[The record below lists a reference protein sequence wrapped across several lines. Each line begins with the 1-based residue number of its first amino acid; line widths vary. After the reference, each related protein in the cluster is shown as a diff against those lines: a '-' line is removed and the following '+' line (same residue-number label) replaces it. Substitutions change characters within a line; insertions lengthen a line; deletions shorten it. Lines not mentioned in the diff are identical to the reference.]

1 MDLGNPI
8 ETVVHYLLIGG
19 MVCLSCWDRFSM
31 VNVLV
36 NMVAHW
42 TEPMVN
48 HDIRLSIVMIHQDSI
63 LHGVSTLRGY
73 CICVKL
79 NKRLWPIV
87 ETLMWSYIFMD

>member
-1 MDLGNPI
+1 M
-8 ETVVHYLLIGG
+8 HYLLIGEMSYLG
-19 MVCLSCWDRFSM
+19 YRDRFSM

-36 NMVAHW
+36 YMVAHW

-48 HDIRLSIVMIHQDSI
+48 HDIRLSIVMIHQDFI